1 MEITTISNK
10 VFSFHFTLISTKADN
25 NQVSNNEVDGAFGA
39 KSRRRRLDFRGS
51 GICDHERQ
59 RKRR

>member
-1 MEITTISNK
+1 MEITTISNE
-10 VFSFHFTLISTKADN
+10 VFISTEDN
-25 NQVSNNEVDGAFGA
+25 FNSGNSNIDEVDGAFGA